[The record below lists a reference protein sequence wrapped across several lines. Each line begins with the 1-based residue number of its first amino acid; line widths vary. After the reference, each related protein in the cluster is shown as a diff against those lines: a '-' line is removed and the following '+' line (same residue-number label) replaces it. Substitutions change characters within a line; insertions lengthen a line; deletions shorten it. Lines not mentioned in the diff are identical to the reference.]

1 MLNDTPFLPGHSSS
15 LAEIKSIIAELENIG
30 VEGISE
36 IALEDGAECIAEVE
50 ILLHRGESVPKEAME
65 LYRKYVLKEA
75 M

>member
-1 MLNDTPFLPGHSSS
+1 MNDLSKMVYHST
-15 LAEIKSIIAELENIG
+15 NIG

-36 IALEDGAECIAEVE
+36 IALADGAECIAEVE